1 MSIRHTNKRYVN
13 KVYTNKKYVSVVLAA
28 ILCIGSLS
36 GCSGFNAF
44 SSVTD
49 NKQEQD
55 EDIASLGLSP
65 EFNYDIPEILPDIMV
80 NQLGYASESN
90 KIAVFRGEMLP
101 DTYDL
106 INAETEEVVYTGDI
120 EQKGYNEM
128 TGENISYGDFTDY
141 TTAGTYYLQADIIG
155 RSYTFVIEDNP
166 YSDVFSL
173 ALKQYYYN
181 RCGLTLS
188 PEFAGGT
195 AHNACHTKTAR
206 FMEDSK
212 SQGSAEL
219 DVSGGWHVD
228 GNGRRDI
235 AGGCQAVNV
244 LLLAYELYGSVFT
257 DDIGIPE
264 SGNEIPDI
272 MDEIKYEIDWLLK
285 MQDAASGAVYS
296 AVNVIDNSSSTYQL
310 YIEPVSMEATI
321 RFAATMAKFSYL
333 YQGYDLNF
341 ATQCLNAADRAY
353 RYAGKYLNDVSPED
367 YFCAATELYRAT
379 GTYGY
384 RKATQ
389 DYLNSQTA
397 LDMENDYVFWGCV
410 TYLSTKQKVDVNL
423 CDNVISV
430 LLKYAEEI
438 SFDSKNSKYLTEG
451 NKEQN
456 NNEDLLHK
464 MERLTVVDHII
475 TNHEYTTV
483 LENHLH
489 YFMGRNSESISY
501 VDDMGS
507 RNYQNVNEKTG
518 IMKQVDLNAKL
529 ILLMSA
535 IEENLLTG

>member
-1 MSIRHTNKRYVN
+1 MS
-13 KVYTNKKYVSVVLAA
+13 KKYVSITLVA
-28 ILCIGSLS
+28 ILCITFLS
-36 GCSGFNAF
+36 GCNGFNELF
-44 SSVTD
+44 SESDD
-49 NKQEQD
+49 NQGQN

-80 NQLGYASESN
+80 NQLGYATQKN
-90 KIAVFRGEMLP
+90 KIAVFRGEVLP

-106 INAETEEVVYTGDI
+106 INVRTGEVVYTGEI
-120 EQKGYNEM
+120 EHKGYNEM
-128 TGENISYGDFTDY
+128 TQENISYGDFTDY

-155 RSYTFVIEDNP
+155 RSYTFVIEDDP
-166 YSDVFSL
+166 YADVFNS

-188 PEFAGGT
+188 SEFAGNA
-195 AHNACHTKTAR
+195 AHNACHTNTAR
-206 FMEDSK
+206 FMEDSA
-212 SQGSAEL
+212 SQSNAEL
-219 DVSGGWHVD
+219 DVSGGWHID
-228 GNGRRDI
+228 ANGRRDI
-235 AGGCQAVNV
+235 AEGCQAVNV
-244 LLLAYELYGSVFT
+244 LLLAYELYGNVFT
-257 DDIGIPE
+257 DNIGVPE

-272 MDEIKYEIDWLLK
+272 MDEVKYEIDWLLK

-296 AVNVIDNSSSTYQL
+296 AVNVIDNSASTYQL

-353 RYAGKYLNDVSPED
+353 RYAGKYLNDVSPEE
-367 YFCAATELYRAT
+367 YFCAATELYRAA

-384 RKATQ
+384 RKASQ
-389 DYLNSQTA
+389 DYLNSQA
-397 LDMENDYVFWGCV
+397 ELDMENDYVFWGCV

-423 CDNVISV
+423 CDKVISV

-456 NNEDLLHK
+456 NNDELLHK

-489 YFMGRNSESISY
+489 YFMGRNAESISY

-507 RNYQNVNEKTG
+507 RNYKNINEKTG

-535 IEENLLTG
+535 IEENLLTE